1 MLALNCESE
10 IKAIITAQTDN
21 PPGLFVLLDVVRI
34 RDAERG
40 VISGVRVGAV
50 YGDITA
56 VDGHPPPDYATSHAA
71 NQQRH
76 EDGQRGQ

>member
-10 IKAIITAQTDN
+10 IKAIRTAQTDN

-50 YGDITA
+50 YGDIAA
-56 VDGHPPPDYATSHAA
+56 VDGQPPPDHATGYAAD
-71 NQQRH
+71 QQRN